1 MANDEKKYAY
11 SDKPLGQR
19 LLFFFAGFFDFLI
32 GFALYYLFKD
42 DKSKEWQVE
51 FIQRGAVFGLC
62 FTIIG
67 AICGF
72 ISGFLTALLH

>member
-1 MANDEKKYAY
+1 MAKEKYTY

-19 LLFFFAGFFDFLI
+19 LLFFFVGFFNFLL
-32 GFALYYLFKD
+32 GFALYYLYKD
-42 DKSKEWQVE
+42 DKSKEWQAE
-51 FIQRGAVFGLC
+51 FFQRGAVFGLC

-72 ISGFLTALLH
+72 ISGFLTALIQ